1 MAYWMNKKPC
11 WEIKNCSPEKK
22 KTVRRFI
29 TRPSPVGQWA
39 GGMEGRATT
48 PKNVKDA
55 RYICNMVKG
64 GPFWYMLMKKQMPEV
79 SGTFCILAHKI
90 KKSKV

>member
-1 MAYWMNKKPC
+1 
-11 WEIKNCSPEKK
+11 
-22 KTVRRFI
+22 
-29 TRPSPVGQWA
+29 
-39 GGMEGRATT
+39 MEGRATT